1 MTRVK
6 LDDAVRRGVF
16 EAERHAAVAAAG
28 RRAARSGRAALAVL
42 AVLLLAGCAARL
54 PDSASKVVALPDPPK
69 RAEPVPAAQREHQ
82 RILAAYGGAY
92 HNGRLEALL
101 KDTVDKLVAA
111 SDKPELGYRVT
122 ILNSPAINAFAL
134 PTGHL
139 YVTRGLLAL
148 SNDSSELASVLSH
161 EIAHVIA
168 RHAAM
173 REDQA
178 RQAAIVSRVVN
189 DVLND
194 PQMGALALAKSK
206 IALAS
211 FSRAQEIEADSIG
224 VGIAAKAGYDPYGA
238 SRFLTA
244 MGRNATLR
252 ASATASAGDPRSIDF
267 LSSHPSTPERVKN
280 ALSAARQQAAPGAG
294 RRDRDAYLAATEGM
308 AYGEDPTEGLI
319 RGRTFLHPRLGFTFT
334 APDGFV
340 LDNTAQAILGMKDN
354 GTQALRLD
362 NVRVP
367 ANQKLTDYLLS
378 GWIEKVD
385 PRSVQDTTVNGAPA
399 ATAVA
404 LGDKWSFRL
413 FVVRFGDDVYRFVY
427 AAKNRTADVDRAFR
441 QSVSTF
447 RRMTQAEIARAK
459 PLRIHLVTVQPG
471 DTPERLASR
480 MGTDRPL
487 ERFLVLNGLNAGA
500 ALTPGQQVKI
510 VVE

>member
-1 MTRVK
+1 MLELTR
-6 LDDAVRRGVF
+6 G
-16 EAERHAAVAAAG
+16 H
-28 RRAARSGRAALAVL
+28 SGRLAAHLRRPASFALV
-42 AVLLLAGCAARL
+42 ALLLAGCAGTL
-54 PDSASKVVALPDPPK
+54 PESASKVSALPDPPK
-69 RAEPVPAAQREHQ
+69 RAEPIPAAQREHQ

-92 HNGRLEALL
+92 QNPRMEAVL
-101 KDTVDKLVAA
+101 KQTVDKLVA
-111 SDKPELGYRVT
+111 SSEKPDLKYRVT

-148 SNDSSELASVLSH
+148 ANDDSELASVLSH
-161 EIAHVIA
+161 EMAHVIA

-211 FSRAQEIEADSIG
+211 FSRAQEIEADGIG

-244 MGRNATLR
+244 MGRNAALK
-252 ASATASAGDPRSIDF
+252 SSTASGGDPRSIDF

-280 ALSAARQQAAPGAG
+280 ALATARQYTAPAG
-294 RRDRDAYLAATEGM
+294 GDADHTAYLAATEGL

-334 APDGFV
+334 APEGFV

-354 GTQALRLD
+354 GSQALRLD

-367 ANQKLTDYLLS
+367 ADQKLTDYLVS

-385 PRSVQDTTVNGAPA
+385 PRTVQETTINNSSA
-399 ATAVA
+399 ATAIA
-404 LGDKWSFRL
+404 RGDQWSFRL
-413 FVVRFGDDVYRFVY
+413 YVVRYGQDVYRFVF
-427 AAKNRTADVDRAFR
+427 AAKNRTPEVDRAFR
-441 QSVSTF
+441 QSVTSF
-447 RRMTQAEIARAK
+447 RRMSQAEIDRAR
-459 PLRIHLVTVQPG
+459 PLHIHIVTVQPG
-471 DTPERLASR
+471 DTPEKMASK
-480 MGTDRPL
+480 MTTDHPL
-487 ERFLVLNGLNAGA
+487 ERFLVLNGLNPGA
-500 ALTPGQQVKI
+500 TLTPGRTVKI
-510 VVE
+510 VTE